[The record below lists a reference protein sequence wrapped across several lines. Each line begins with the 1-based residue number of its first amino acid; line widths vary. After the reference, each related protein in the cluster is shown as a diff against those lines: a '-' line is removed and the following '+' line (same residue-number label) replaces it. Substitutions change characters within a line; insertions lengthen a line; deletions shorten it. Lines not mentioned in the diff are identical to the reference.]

1 MADQNHTKEY
11 NMTDGPVFLTMILIF
26 LTITVLLILI
36 LGIFYKVYTSL
47 NTSRGLAAVSQR
59 WPAETIPS
67 GKRFSRQSIAVGNLW
82 YKNCANL
89 VVANEG
95 LYISLGFPFSIIG
108 SNSTC
113 ILWKYLHY
121 AKKGRAFWMNVYEYE
136 IEMDDPIILTVIKP
150 VATAFPERLK
160 PAE

>member
-47 NTSRGLAAVSQR
+47 NTSRGLAAVSLR

-67 GKRFSRQSIAVGNLW
+67 GKRFSRLSIAVGNLW
-82 YKNCANL
+82 
-89 VVANEG
+89 
-95 LYISLGFPFSIIG
+95 
-108 SNSTC
+108 
-113 ILWKYLHY
+113 
-121 AKKGRAFWMNVYEYE
+121 
-136 IEMDDPIILTVIKP
+136 
-150 VATAFPERLK
+150 
-160 PAE
+160 